1 MLHRLQA
8 VHIHKKK
15 SNHRTGKHISNQHL
29 HAVADD
35 LFIIDKHPDHGLSA
49 GIIQD
54 HRRDSHNQAASFR
67 EPFHRL
73 KAFHIPRSVIITQQ
87 GLHAVG
93 QADAADFHKNSV
105 PAPEIFRAE
114 GQKSGL
120 LQKIPQKIETG
131 QYVSNGRG
139 NRRARSSHTKDG
151 DENRVQHNIGYGSDH
166 TSNHGF
172 PARSL
177 HADHKA
183 AGCRP
188 DDKRSPVGNME
199 RISPG
204 KFIGLSVG
212 SKQGQNRLHEDHK
225 NQHKHNSHDQ
235 RRIQHEGRHVSGPF
249 FILLAQSHG
258 SHRASSHSK
267 HVCKGHHQNKY
278 GIGETHRR
286 HLKSVSR
293 LSHKEGIGHIINH
306 RHQTADDAGYGHLCH
321 SLRHLHPP
329 HQFIVFHLFH
339 SSIPDFSASALPA
352 PGTLPFLPP
361 RFPAAS
367 VSPSLLFLPE
377 GPPGFRPPSA

>member
-1 MLHRLQA
+1 
-8 VHIHKKK
+8 
-15 SNHRTGKHISNQHL
+15 
-29 HAVADD
+29 
-35 LFIIDKHPDHGLSA
+35 
-49 GIIQD
+49 
-54 HRRDSHNQAASFR
+54 
-67 EPFHRL
+67 
-73 KAFHIPRSVIITQQ
+73 
-87 GLHAVG
+87 
-93 QADAADFHKNSV
+93 
-105 PAPEIFRAE
+105 
-114 GQKSGL
+114 
-120 LQKIPQKIETG
+120 
-131 QYVSNGRG
+131 
-139 NRRARSSHTKDG
+139 
-151 DENRVQHNIGYGSDH
+151 
-166 TSNHGF
+166 
-172 PARSL
+172 
-177 HADHKA
+177 
-183 AGCRP
+183 
-188 DDKRSPVGNME
+188 ME

-204 KFIGLSVG
+204 KFIGLGVG

-225 NQHKHNSHDQ
+225 YQHKHNSHDQ